1 MKTLIRP
8 GALLSNMV
16 KTKVA
21 RNNDMHP
28 TQKDKYVREVGV
40 FASHRDVLV
49 AIEELLEAGFSLDG
63 IALVARQARRNFAG
77 VRPVVLKDTPSD
89 KFTEQEAKHH
99 DWQEDFTIYDNFN
112 VELFGLNEIDRYF
125 FLRLFERGKY
135 LLLVTGTEQ
144 DLKSIGAI
152 IGRRRGHG
160 EVWYF

>member
-63 IALVARQARRNFAG
+63 IALVARQA
-77 VRPVVLKDTPSD
+77 
-89 KFTEQEAKHH
+89 KHH

-112 VELFGLNEIDRYF
+112 VELFGSNEIDRYF

>member
-1 MKTLIRP
+1 MMKSSIYPKELF
-8 GALLSNMV
+8 SNITKAKVRDSHNLTHTKDSDV
-16 KTKVA
+16 KPA
-21 RNNDMHP
+21 H
-28 TQKDKYVREVGV
+28 EVGV

-77 VRPVVLKDTPSD
+77 VRPVE
-89 KFTEQEAKHH
+89 FTEQEAKHH

-112 VELFGLNEIDRYF
+112 VELFGSNEIDRYF

>member
-1 MKTLIRP
+1 MKSLIHP
-8 GALLSNMV
+8 KELLSNI
-16 KTKVA
+16 TKAKVQNSHNLTPSKNCDIQPA
-21 RNNDMHP
+21 H
-28 TQKDKYVREVGV
+28 EVGV

-49 AIEELLEAGFSLDG
+49 AIEELLEAGFSLEG
-63 IALVARQARRNFAG
+63 IALVARQ
-77 VRPVVLKDTPSD
+77 
-89 KFTEQEAKHH
+89 AKHH
-99 DWQEDFTIYDNFN
+99 DWQEDFTIYDNFDE
-112 VELFGLNEIDRYF
+112 ELFGSNEIDRYF